1 MRKELTMKKL
11 QILMS
16 LILLS
21 NAGVACLAADNAD
34 LAKKNAELQQRVDKL
49 DKELES
55 LKKTVMQSSAT
66 ADAQPPKKPVWS
78 NLDIQLY
85 GYLKL
90 DAVYDSS
97 RIDNGNYAKWVERE
111 NSNSNDDQFNM
122 TANET
127 RLGALL
133 NGPDDGVM
141 KTSGRVEVD
150 FYEGGSEN
158 KARLMMRH
166 AYMKLDW
173 PEDRFS
179 IIAGQT
185 SDVISPLLP
194 STVNY
199 SVCWWV
205 GNIGYRRPQI
215 RLTKEYEVGPQENL
229 KLEGALARTIGRTD
243 GVGLTDS
250 GEDSGFPTVQARASI
265 SLPLY
270 GPEVST
276 VGISG
281 HLAREE
287 YDTDTSGRNKEFESW
302 SLNLDLTQPVNEWL
316 SIKSEVFTG
325 RNLDAYLGGVG
336 QGVTTTAGPNR
347 YEEIGSKGGWIAA
360 SLGPWGK
367 KRFNLGVAM
376 DDVDRGNLNDASST
390 NPGRTFN
397 QSVFANMYYSLN
409 KNIEWAVELSH
420 WRTEYRGS
428 GDGDSLRA
436 QTSLIYKF

>member
-1 MRKELTMKKL
+1 MRKL

-21 NAGVACLAADNAD
+21 NAGVVCLAAEDAD
-34 LAKKNAELQQRVDKL
+34 LAKKNAELQQKVDKL

-55 LKKTVMQSSAT
+55 LKKTVMQSST
-66 ADAQPPKKPVWS
+66 SADAQPPKLPVWS
-78 NLDIQLY
+78 TLDIQLY

-90 DAVYDSS
+90 DAAYDSS

-111 NSNSNDDQFNM
+111 NTNSDDDQFNM

-133 NGPDDGVM
+133 NGPDDGVT
-141 KTSGRVEVD
+141 KASGRVEVD

-166 AYMKLDW
+166 AYMTLDW
-173 PEDRFS
+173 PADRFS

-194 STVNY
+194 STLNY
-199 SVCWWV
+199 SVGWWV

-215 RLTKEYEVGPQENL
+215 RLTKEYEVGPNENL

-243 GVGLTDS
+243 NVGLTDS
-250 GEDSGFPTVQARASI
+250 GEDSGLPSLQARASM
-265 SLPLY
+265 SLPLG

-276 VGISG
+276 VGVSG
-281 HLAREE
+281 HLAQEE
-287 YDTDTSGRNKEFESW
+287 YDIDLNGRNKEFESW
-302 SLNLDLTQPVNEWL
+302 SLNLDFTQPVNKWL

-325 RNLDAYLGGVG
+325 ENLDAYLGGIG
-336 QGVTTTAGPNR
+336 QGVTTTAGANQ
-347 YEEIGSKGGWIAA
+347 YEEIGSKGGWVAA
-360 SLGPWGK
+360 GLGPWDK
-367 KRFNLGVAM
+367 TRFNIGLGM
-376 DDVDRGNLNDASST
+376 DDVERGNVNNASST
-390 NPGRTFN
+390 NPGRTLN
-397 QSVFANMYYSLN
+397 QSVFANMFYSLN
-409 KNIEWAVELSH
+409 KNTEWAVELSH
-420 WRTEYRGS
+420 WRTEYRGT

-436 QTSLIYKF
+436 QTALIYRF

>member
-1 MRKELTMKKL
+1 MKNL
-11 QILMS
+11 QILVS
-16 LILLS
+16 LILLA
-21 NAGVACLAADNAD
+21 NVATASLAADNVD
-34 LAKKNAELQQRVDKL
+34 LAKKNAELQKRVEKL
-49 DKELES
+49 DNELEQ
-55 LKKTVMQSSAT
+55 LRKDVMQGSTSAN
-66 ADAQPPKKPVWS
+66 AQPHKPVWS
-78 NLDIQLY
+78 GLDIQLY

-90 DAVYDSS
+90 DAAYDSS
-97 RIDNGNYAKWVERE
+97 RIDNGDYAKWVERE
-111 NSNSNDDQFNM
+111 NTNSNDDQFNM

-141 KTSGRVEVD
+141 KASGRVEVD
-150 FYEGGSEN
+150 FEEGGGEN

-166 AYMKLDW
+166 AYIKLDW
-173 PEDRFS
+173 PDDRFS

-243 GVGLTDS
+243 AVAGTDS
-250 GEDSGFPTVQARASI
+250 GEDSGLPSLQARASI
-265 SLPLY
+265 SLPLG

-276 VGISG
+276 VGVSG
-281 HLAREE
+281 HVAQEE
-287 YDTDTSGRNKEFESW
+287 YDIAADGRNKEFESW
-302 SLNLDLTQPVNEWL
+302 SLNLDLTQPVNKWL

-325 RNLDAYLGGVG
+325 ENLDAYLGGIG
-336 QGVTTTAGPNR
+336 QGVTTTAGANQ
-347 YEEIGSKGGWIAA
+347 YEEIGSHGGWVAA
-360 SLGPWGK
+360 SLGPWDK
-367 KRFNLGVAM
+367 ERFNLGVSM
-376 DDVDRGNLNDASST
+376 DNVDRGNVNDG
-390 NPGRTFN
+390 GRTLN
-397 QSVFANMYYSLN
+397 RSVFANMFYSLN
-409 KNIEWAVELSH
+409 KNTEWAVELSH
-420 WRTEYRGS
+420 WRTEYRGT

>member
-1 MRKELTMKKL
+1 MKNL
-11 QILMS
+11 QILAS
-16 LILLS
+16 LILLA
-21 NAGVACLAADNAD
+21 NIGTTCLAADDAG
-34 LAKKNAELQQRVDKL
+34 LAKKNAELQQKVDKL
-49 DKELES
+49 DKEMAE
-55 LKKTVMQSSAT
+55 LKKAVMQSGTSADT
-66 ADAQPPKKPVWS
+66 QPPRKPVWS

-90 DAVYDSS
+90 DAAYDSS

-111 NSNSNDDQFNM
+111 NANSEDDQFNM

-133 NGPDDGVM
+133 SGPDDGVM
-141 KTSGRVEVD
+141 KASGRVEVD

-173 PEDRFS
+173 PADRFS
-179 IIAGQT
+179 LIAGQT

-194 STVNY
+194 STLNY
-199 SVCWWV
+199 SVGWWV

-243 GVGLTDS
+243 AVAGTDS
-250 GEDSGFPTVQARASI
+250 GEDSGLPSLQARASM
-265 SLPLY
+265 SLPLG

-276 VGISG
+276 VGVSG
-281 HLAREE
+281 HLAQEE
-287 YDTDTSGRNKEFESW
+287 YDIATDGRNKEFESW
-302 SLNLDLTQPVNEWL
+302 SLNLDLTQPINTWL

-325 RNLDAYLGGVG
+325 KNLDAYLGGIG
-336 QGVTTTAGPNR
+336 QGVTTTAGANQ
-347 YEEIGSKGGWIAA
+347 YEEIGSKGGWVAA
-360 SLGPWGK
+360 SLGPWDK
-367 KRFNLGVAM
+367 ERFNLGVSM
-376 DDVDRGNLNDASST
+376 DDVERGNVNNASST
-390 NPGRTFN
+390 NPGRTLN
-397 QSVFANMYYSLN
+397 RSVFVNMFYSLN
-409 KNIEWAVELSH
+409 KNTEWAVELSH
-420 WRTEYRGS
+420 WRTEYRGT